1 MRFGVAKEII
11 TPDKPMCMIGYAEY
25 YEKHYQAIHDDLFVR
40 CMLLDDGEKKAL
52 ILAYD
57 LLFHDLSL
65 TEAVRSYA
73 QEAFDV
79 DPASVILSYTHTHY
93 SVAVKGYASELAE
106 EDYESFL
113 LEQSK
118 RCIRKAFINSFDGS
132 LSYGVVRAD
141 ENINRRK
148 LVDGEY
154 IMAPNLEGEADKELS
169 VLLVRDA
176 KDNVRIV
183 VTNYSCHPN
192 ILRDVMELSG
202 EYPGRI
208 CQLLEAEYYGAQA
221 IFLQGCG
228 ADSRGRVT
236 AELDHFVGR
245 TPGDVDD
252 MARSM
257 VSKIIRADRRKD
269 VFLPQSMK
277 LGTASFAIPCPL
289 NIMPKSYYEEDLRTN
304 PFEALRAC
312 ARYVIDNYDS
322 LPEECMLHG
331 GVWQLNED
339 ILLIYLGGEI
349 CYPTKQM
356 LKKAFPDKKLIFLG
370 YTDSTAYVPSDKII
384 SEGGYEHE
392 GSIVEYRL
400 KGTFAPGIDK
410 LVVDAVREG
419 MKDF

>member
-25 YEKHYQAIHDDLFVR
+25 YKKHYQAIHDDLYVR
-40 CMLLDDGEKKAL
+40 CMLLDDGNTKAL

-65 TEAVRSYA
+65 TDKLREYA
-73 QEAFDV
+73 HEAFGL

-93 SVAVKGYASELAE
+93 GVAVKGYATELAE
-106 EDYESFL
+106 DDYESFL

-118 RCIRKAFINSFDGS
+118 RCIRKAFINSFEGTLD
-132 LSYGVVRAD
+132 YGTVRAD

-148 LVDGEY
+148 LIDGEY
-154 IMAPNLEGEADKELS
+154 IMAPNLEGAADKELS
-169 VLLVRDA
+169 VLLVRDM
-176 KDNVRIV
+176 KENVRIV
-183 VTNYSCHPN
+183 AANYSCHPN
-192 ILRDVMELSG
+192 VLRDVMELSG
-202 EYPGRI
+202 EYPGRL
-208 CQLLEAEYYGAQA
+208 CQLLECEYYGAQA

-228 ADSRGRVT
+228 ADSRAKIT
-236 AELDHFVGR
+236 AEYDHFMGR
-245 TPGDVDD
+245 TNGDVDD
-252 MARSM
+252 MARSLAA
-257 VSKIIRADRRKD
+257 KIIRAERRSD
-269 VFLPQSMK
+269 TFLPQNVD
-277 LGTASFAIPCPL
+277 LRTASFAIPCPL
-289 NIMPKSYYEEDLRTN
+289 DVMPRSFYEDDFNAN

-312 ARYVIDNYDS
+312 AQFVINNYDQ
-322 LPEECMLHG
+322 LPAECMLHG
-331 GVWQLNED
+331 GVWQITEEL
-339 ILLIYLGGEI
+339 LLIYLGGEI

-356 LKKAFPDKKLIFLG
+356 LQKAFPDKKIFFLG

-410 LVVDAVREG
+410 LVVDAIKEA
-419 MKDF
+419 MKGF